1 MIASRTAVI
10 LAVAL
15 LAATPALAQMGGGGG
30 SGGGGGG
37 GRHGGGGGSKKSQP
51 TATVPTSAPIPQQTP
66 VNEVE
71 IIGVVR
77 SVDAQNGRVTIAYEA
92 SDSLNLPAGTQP
104 FDVAKTDLLKSATVG
119 SKVRFQLESHQ
130 ISAIRPF

>member
-1 MIASRTAVI
+1 MIASRPAAI
-10 LAVAL
+10 L
-15 LAATPALAQMGGGGG
+15 LAALMVATPALAQMGGGA
-30 SGGGGGG
+30 GGGGGG

-51 TATVPTSAPIPQQTP
+51 TASAPAAAPLPPETP

-92 SDSLNLPAGTQP
+92 SEALNLPAGTQP
-104 FDVAKTDLLKSATVG
+104 FDVAKTSLLKSATVG
-119 SKVRFQLESHQ
+119 AKVRFQLESHQ